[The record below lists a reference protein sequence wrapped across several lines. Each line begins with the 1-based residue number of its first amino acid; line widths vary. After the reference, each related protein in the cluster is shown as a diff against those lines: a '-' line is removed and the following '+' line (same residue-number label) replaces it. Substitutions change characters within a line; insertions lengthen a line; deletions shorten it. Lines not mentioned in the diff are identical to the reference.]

1 MTSLRARLLASVLAL
16 SAAGLVALAAVTYA
30 EQRSFL
36 LGRIDSQI
44 ERARPALS
52 FALDNAGFRP
62 GGGGRPPTAAGNG
75 FPRDGSG
82 DHGGGGPPG
91 PDGGGPNLNLPPGTY
106 GQRRDA
112 QGKVLGHVLIT
123 YGQTAPAA
131 PRIPAQIPLGRPF
144 TVGSVGKSG
153 LRYRAYAS
161 RDPEDSGIT
170 VVAAPLRE
178 VDQTLSRLRLVE
190 GLVIAAVLTAL
201 GVSAFFVVRLGLRPL
216 DRMEVTAGEIAAG
229 RLSRRV
235 SPANPKTEVGRLG
248 LALNAM
254 LERLEQAFSQRQASE
269 ERLRQF
275 LADASHEL
283 RTPVASI
290 RGYAELFRMGA
301 TRDRADTELAMR
313 RIEEESKRMGV
324 LVEDLLTLARLDAT
338 PAPRRGHVDL
348 AALAADAVE
357 DARATAPEREIAL
370 EAAAPAFV
378 SGDPHR
384 LHQVLANLVGNALAH
399 TPSGTPIEVS
409 VSRDGDSVIASVR
422 DHGPGLPDG
431 SAERLF
437 DRFWRAKG
445 GRERGK
451 AGAGLGLAIVRGVV
465 ETHGGRVSAQNAP
478 GGGAVFTVRLPASS
492 PPEHAPAA
500 AS

>member
-1 MTSLRARLLASVLAL
+1 MASLRTRVLASVLVL

-36 LGRIDSQI
+36 QGRIDNEI
-44 ERARPALS
+44 RGAAPALS

-62 GGGGRPPTAAGNG
+62 GGEGQPPAERSGPADGRG
-75 FPRDGSG
+75 FRR
-82 DHGGGGPPG
+82 GPG
-91 PDGGGPNLNLPPGTY
+91 GGGPNLNLPPGTY

-123 YGQTAPAA
+123 YGQTPPPAPKIPA
-131 PRIPAQIPLGRPF
+131 RIPVGRLF
-144 TVGSVGKSG
+144 TVGSVGSSG

-161 RDPEDSGIT
+161 EDPEDTGIT

-178 VDQTLSRLRLVE
+178 VDQTLNRLRLVE
-190 GLVIAAVLTAL
+190 GLVIAGVLIAL

-229 RLSRRV
+229 QLSRRV
-235 SPANPKTEVGRLG
+235 SPATSRTEVGRLG

-254 LERLEQAFSQRQASE
+254 LERLEQAFAQRKASE

-301 TRDRADTELAMR
+301 TRDQAGTEMAMR

-338 PAPRRGHVDL
+338 PAPRRASVDL
-348 AALAADAVE
+348 AALASDAVE
-357 DARATAPEREIAL
+357 DARATAPERPITLTASG
-370 EAAAPAFV
+370 PAFV
-378 SGDPHR
+378 SGDSDQ
-384 LHQVLANLVGNALAH
+384 LHQVLANLVRNALVH
-399 TPSGTPIEVS
+399 TPPGTPIEVM
-409 VSRDGDSVIASVR
+409 VSQDGANVRVSVR
-422 DHGPGLPDG
+422 DHGPGLPDA
-431 SAERLF
+431 SPERLF
-437 DRFWRAKG
+437 DRFWRAEG

-451 AGAGLGLAIVRGVV
+451 AGAGLGLAIVGGVV
-465 ETHGGRVSAQNAP
+465 EAHHGQVSAQNAP
-478 GGGAVFTVRLPASS
+478 GGGALFTVLLPSAAPPQPALAPAS
-492 PPEHAPAA
+492 
-500 AS
+500 